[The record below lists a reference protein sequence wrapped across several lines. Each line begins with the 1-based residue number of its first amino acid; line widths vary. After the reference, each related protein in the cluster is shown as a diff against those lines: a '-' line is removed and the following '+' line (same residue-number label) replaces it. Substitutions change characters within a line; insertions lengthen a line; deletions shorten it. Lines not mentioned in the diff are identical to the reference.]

1 MTISDTMS
9 SARTMSTGPHAPV
22 RRPLTVPYITAWSG
36 ETRRTAAI
44 IRNRAGTGITFLGGE
59 NVQDRDERGVL
70 WTNRGLAP
78 GKGTPQFGYVHS
90 QRQRR
95 CMRRWLCQ
103 VCGGPADHSVDGTLW
118 LLDTAGVEG
127 SFPQAVERTVQ
138 PPVCRRCAV
147 EAPPLC
153 PALRRSHAL
162 VRVRDHAV
170 AGVYGHF
177 YELCRSTGQVDSDRE
192 EYVYYGDPAQWWVLA
207 GQLFAHLSGIS
218 RVPEDETARWR
229 EQGAPGIPEGAELG
243 RHARSREGEARDES

>member
-1 MTISDTMS
+1 MSIPDTMLP
-9 SARTMSTGPHAPV
+9 AHAMPPTGLQMPSRVH
-22 RRPLTVPYITAWSG
+22 LTAPYITAWSG
-36 ETRRTAAI
+36 ETRRKVAI
-44 IRNRAGTGITFLGGE
+44 VPHRAGAGITFVGGE

-103 VCGGPADHSVDGTLW
+103 VCGGPADRTVDGTLW
-118 LLDTAGVEG
+118 LLDTAGVEE

-138 PPVCRRCAV
+138 PPVCRRCAI

-177 YELCRSTGQVDSDRE
+177 YELCRSTGQVTSDRE
-192 EYVYYGDPAQWWVLA
+192 EYVYYGDPAQRWVLA

-218 RVPEDETARWR
+218 RVPEDEVARWR
-229 EQGAPGIPEGAELG
+229 ERRTAGIHEADAVGRNHRGQGGTP
-243 RHARSREGEARDES
+243 